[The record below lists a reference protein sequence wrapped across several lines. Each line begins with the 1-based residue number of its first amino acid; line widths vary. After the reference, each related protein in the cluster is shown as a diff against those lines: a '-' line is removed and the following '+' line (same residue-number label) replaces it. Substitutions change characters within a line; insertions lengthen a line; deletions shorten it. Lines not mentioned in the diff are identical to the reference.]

1 MLSNEEGSNYT
12 LKTCRKYVKEK
23 DEKRNEL
30 EMSYYYLKPLE
41 IPCFDITLK
50 EDLDYPYC
58 YQYTMETDQFDES
71 ALTQISQLIKR
82 ATKITLEVNPF
93 CICFDFSIILVSH
106 CMMEISIIDTCYQTP
121 TSMVNAE
128 NIIDLKERI
137 DHCAFTIHIQCI

>member
-1 MLSNEEGSNYT
+1 MFFI
-12 LKTCRKYVKEK
+12 
-23 DEKRNEL
+23 D
-30 EMSYYYLKPLE
+30 
-41 IPCFDITLK
+41 
-50 EDLDYPYC
+50 
-58 YQYTMETDQFDES
+58 TMETNQFDES

-82 ATKITLEVNPF
+82 ATKITLEVNLF

-121 TSMVNAE
+121 TSIVNAE